1 MDDFYQSYYV
11 ILFQFFFNK
20 IKILYVIFWY
30 NLSFKKKKQI
40 SR

>member
-20 IKILYVIFWY
+20 IKILYVIF
-30 NLSFKKKKQI
+30 LIEFVL
-40 SR
+40 